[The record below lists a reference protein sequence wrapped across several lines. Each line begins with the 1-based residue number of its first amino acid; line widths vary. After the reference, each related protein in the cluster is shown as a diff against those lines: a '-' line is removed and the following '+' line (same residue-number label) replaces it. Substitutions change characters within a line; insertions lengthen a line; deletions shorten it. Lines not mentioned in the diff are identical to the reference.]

1 MITTKMLVWLLAL
14 GNIFNLKLLLN
25 ASMMKHFFIT
35 LLFIGIAPMLFS
47 QSEIAAE
54 PTSISPLLIGEKI
67 PNITLSDVSGKKIN
81 LLELASLK
89 PSVIVFYRG
98 GWCPYCNLH
107 LSELQTIEPDIIKA
121 GYQIIAISPD
131 SPESL
136 QASISKNKLNYLLL
150 SDNHTAA
157 SRGFGLAFQAPERYA
172 EMLSKAS
179 AEQNKNVLPVPAVF
193 IVNPAGEILFE
204 HINPDYKKRLQG
216 SLLLAVLKELK

>member
-1 MITTKMLVWLLAL
+1 
-14 GNIFNLKLLLN
+14 
-25 ASMMKHFFIT
+25 MMKHFFIT
-35 LLFIGIAPMLFS
+35 LLFTGITTFLFS

-54 PTSISPLLIGEKI
+54 STAISPLLIGEKI
-67 PNITLSDVSGKKIN
+67 PNIALSDVSGKKIN
-81 LLELASLK
+81 LLELAAQK

-136 QASISKNKLNYLLL
+136 QASISKNKLKYILL
-150 SDNHTAA
+150 SDNQTEA

-179 AEQNKNVLPVPAVF
+179 AEQNKNILPVPAVF
-193 IVNPAGEILFE
+193 VVNPAGEILFE
-204 HINPDYKKRLQG
+204 HINPDYKKRLKG

>member
-1 MITTKMLVWLLAL
+1 
-14 GNIFNLKLLLN
+14 
-25 ASMMKHFFIT
+25 
-35 LLFIGIAPMLFS
+35 MLFS
-47 QSEIAAE
+47 QSEIATE
-54 PTSISPLLIGEKI
+54 PTAISPLLIGEKI

-81 LLELASLK
+81 LLEFAAKK

-107 LSELQTIEPDIIKA
+107 LSELQTIEPDITHA

-150 SDNHTAA
+150 SDNHTEA
-157 SRGFGLAFQAPERYA
+157 SRGFGLAFHAPENYA

-179 AEQNKNVLPVPAVF
+179 AEKNKNVLPVPAVF
-193 IVNPAGEILFE
+193 VVNQQGEILFE
-204 HINPDYKKRLQG
+204 YISPEYKTRLKG
-216 SLLLAVLKELK
+216 AMLLAVLNALK

>member
-1 MITTKMLVWLLAL
+1 
-14 GNIFNLKLLLN
+14 
-25 ASMMKHFFIT
+25 MKHLFIT
-35 LLFIGIAPMLFS
+35 LLFTGITTMLFS
-47 QSEIAAE
+47 QSEIATD
-54 PTSISPLLIGEKI
+54 PTAIAPLLIGEKI
-67 PNITLSDVSGKKIN
+67 PNITLSHVSGKKIN
-81 LLELASLK
+81 LLELAAQK

-150 SDNHTAA
+150 SDNHTEA
-157 SRGFGLAFQAPERYA
+157 SRGFGLAFQAPERYS

-193 IVNPAGEILFE
+193 VINPAGEILFE
-204 HINPDYKKRLQG
+204 HINPDYKKRLKG
-216 SLLLAVLKELK
+216 SLLLVVLKELK

>member
-1 MITTKMLVWLLAL
+1 
-14 GNIFNLKLLLN
+14 
-25 ASMMKHFFIT
+25 MKHLFIT
-35 LLFIGIAPMLFS
+35 LLFTGITTMLFS
-47 QSEIAAE
+47 QSEIATD
-54 PTSISPLLIGEKI
+54 PTAISPLLIGEKI
-67 PNITLSDVSGKKIN
+67 PNITLSDVSSKKIN
-81 LLELASLK
+81 LLELAAQK

-136 QASISKNKLNYLLL
+136 HASISKNKLNYLLL
-150 SDNHTAA
+150 SDNHSEA

-193 IVNPAGEILFE
+193 VINPDGEILFE
-204 HINPDYKKRLQG
+204 HINPDYKKRLKG